1 MPIEFRQP
9 EITHPR
15 RRAAIALACAVAV
28 SFATTVAAAPARAS
42 TTDETTAGPTATA
55 VGTTVTAG
63 ATASN
68 ETVGAT
74 EQADGDSLGEVE
86 VVGERPG
93 PGLWR
98 VTNGPHTL
106 YILGTLSPLPKK
118 MEWRSREV
126 EGVVGRAQTVI
137 PENAD
142 VDADVGVFRA
152 IKLYAM
158 WRKMRRNPD
167 GATLDTVLPPDLFA
181 RFEALRAK
189 YAPRDRGLLE
199 LRPVVA
205 AGELWREALDD
216 NRLVGRADIDARV
229 RKLAKAAK
237 VKIDEPTVKI
247 GDPTAALQ
255 ELGRVPLDAEIR
267 CMAAALDGLEV
278 ELANARRLAE
288 AWATGDVDLIRD
300 RAPWTRQAACWA
312 ALATAPTVDDLRKR
326 VQAAWFDTA
335 VGALEKHETSFAVAS
350 ITELL
355 RPGGVLE
362 RMRAKGFEVV
372 EP

>member
-1 MPIEFRQP
+1 MRSEVFPDATMRGTRSASVACAWVFAVALLSTFVATPANAQL
-9 EITHPR
+9 
-15 RRAAIALACAVAV
+15 AADENAAALA
-28 SFATTVAAAPARAS
+28 TPG
-42 TTDETTAGPTATA
+42 DE
-55 VGTTVTAG
+55 
-63 ATASN
+63 
-68 ETVGAT
+68 
-74 EQADGDSLGEVE
+74 SLGEVE

-98 VTNGPHTL
+98 VSNGPHTL

-126 EGVVGRAQTVI
+126 EGVVARAQLVI
-137 PENAD
+137 PETAD

-158 WRKMRRNPD
+158 WRKLRRNPD
-167 GATLDTVLPPDLFA
+167 GATLDAVLPPELYA
-181 RFEALRAK
+181 RFEALRTK

-199 LRPVVA
+199 LRPVIA

-216 NRLVGRADIDARV
+216 HRLVGRADIDARV

-237 VKIDEPTVKI
+237 VKVDEPTVKI

-267 CMAAALDGLEV
+267 CMAAALDSLEV
-278 ELANARRLAE
+278 ELANARTLAE
-288 AWATGDVDLIRD
+288 AWATGDVELIRA
-300 RAPWTRQAACWA
+300 RAPWSRQEACWA
-312 ALATAPTVDDLRKR
+312 ALATAPTVDDVRRR
-326 VQAAWFDTA
+326 VEAAWFDA
-335 VGALEKHETSFAVAS
+335 AIGALERHETTFAVAR
-350 ITELL
+350 IPDLL

-362 RMRAKGFEVV
+362 RMRAKGYEIV